1 MTKDIL
7 LYDAKVQG
15 NVLVTGASRGMGFE
29 FIRQF
34 LENPSIKN
42 LIATYRNVSNS
53 EELIRLADKHKKL
66 RLIKLDIT
74 NDSDIKKLKMELS
87 EQVIDYLILN
97 AAIYDGKE
105 NSIKSITVE
114 NLTQMLQTN
123 TIAPIIILQTLLD
136 NVIASDGKTVMCVSS
151 SAGSISSHRIA
162 GKYSYRAS
170 KAALNSL
177 MKNASLELEDK
188 GVKIIIMH
196 PGWVKTDMGGQNAS
210 IEVYDTVFGMIK
222 IIENA
227 NQLKTGCFLDYQGN
241 SLLW

>member
-15 NVLVTGASRGMGFE
+15 NVLVTGANRGIGFE

-42 LIATYRNVSNS
+42 LIATYRNASNS

-136 NVIASDGKTVMCVSS
+136 NVIASDGKTVMCISS
-151 SAGSISSHRIA
+151 SAGSISLHRIA

-196 PGWVKTDMGGQNAS
+196 PGWVKTDMGGQNAL

-222 IIENA
+222 ILENA

>member
-15 NVLVTGASRGMGFE
+15 NVLVTGANRGIGFE

-74 NDSDIKKLKMELS
+74 SDSDIKKLKMELS

-136 NVIASDGKTVMCVSS
+136 NVIASDGKTVMCISS
-151 SAGSISSHRIA
+151 SAGSISLHRIA

-170 KAALNSL
+170 EAALNSL

-196 PGWVKTDMGGQNAS
+196 PGWVNRYGWTKCTYRS
-210 IEVYDTVFGMIK
+210 T
-222 IIENA
+222 
-227 NQLKTGCFLDYQGN
+227 
-241 SLLW
+241 